1 MISLAELIFV
11 IQIQVT
17 NQSIF
22 SLKEK
27 QTKSLNWVNTP
38 VIAEALS
45 RYQEDRLPP
54 SIRLWLIEIL
64 ELERN

>member
-1 MISLAELIFV
+1 MISLAKLTFV

-17 NQSIF
+17 NQSIL

-38 VIAEALS
+38 VIVEALS

-64 ELERN
+64 ELDRN